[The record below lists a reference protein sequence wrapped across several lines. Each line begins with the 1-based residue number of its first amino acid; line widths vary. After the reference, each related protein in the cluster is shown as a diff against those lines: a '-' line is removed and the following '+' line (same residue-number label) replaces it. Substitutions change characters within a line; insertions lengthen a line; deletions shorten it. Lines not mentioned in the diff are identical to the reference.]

1 MKESYLFINYFKK
14 NTVLILIPTLIVAAA
29 FYYFQWRQ
37 PYINLKSRLYI
48 LKYDQNNIEKAAL
61 LTDSFV
67 SIIRNAH
74 LKEEIGINKQSKV
87 IAYKSGPLTIDIT
100 LVNLDENQAKLDSDI
115 LESYIVKKYPI
126 NRIGHELSY
135 AKKTSEWIL
144 ASIGLGIGFILGNI
158 LSLIKIYLSKY

>member
-1 MKESYLFINYFKK
+1 MKESRLFLNYFKQ
-14 NTVLILIPTLIVAAA
+14 NTVLILIPTLIVATA

-37 PYINLKSRLYI
+37 PYINLKSKLYI
-48 LKYDQNNIEKAAL
+48 LEYDQNNIEKAAL

-67 SIIRNAH
+67 SIIRSSH

-87 IAYKSGPLTIDIT
+87 IAYKTGSLTIDIT
-100 LVNLDENQAKLDSDI
+100 LANLDENQAAKDSTI

-126 NRIGHELSY
+126 NRIGHEVAY
-135 AKKTSEWIL
+135 AKKTTEWIL
-144 ASIGLGIGFILGNI
+144 AIIGLGIGFILGNI

>member
-1 MKESYLFINYFKK
+1 MKESALFLNYFKK

-37 PYINLKSRLYI
+37 PYINLNSRLYI
-48 LKYDQNNIEKAAL
+48 LEYDQNNIEKAAL

-74 LKEEIGINKQSKV
+74 LKEEIGINRESKV
-87 IAYKSGPLTIDIT
+87 IAYRSGPLTIDIT
-100 LVNLDENQAKLDSDI
+100 LANLDENQSRLDSEI
-115 LESYIVKKYPI
+115 LEGYLKKYPI
-126 NRIGHELSY
+126 NRIGSELSY
-135 AKKTSEWIL
+135 VKKRAEWIL
-144 ASIGLGIGFILGNI
+144 AIIGLGIGFILGNI

>member
-1 MKESYLFINYFKK
+1 MKESYLFLNYFKK
-14 NTVLILIPTLIVAAA
+14 NTVLILIPTLIVAAV

-48 LKYDQNNIEKAAL
+48 LEYDQNNIEKAAL
-61 LTDSFV
+61 LTDNFV
-67 SIIRNAH
+67 SIIRDAH

-87 IAYKSGPLTIDIT
+87 IAYKTGSLTIDIT
-100 LVNLDENQAKLDSDI
+100 LANLDENQAAKDSDI

-126 NRIGHELSY
+126 NRIGHRLSY
-135 AKKTSEWIL
+135 VEKTSEWIL
-144 ASIGLGIGFILGNI
+144 AIIGLGIGFILGNI